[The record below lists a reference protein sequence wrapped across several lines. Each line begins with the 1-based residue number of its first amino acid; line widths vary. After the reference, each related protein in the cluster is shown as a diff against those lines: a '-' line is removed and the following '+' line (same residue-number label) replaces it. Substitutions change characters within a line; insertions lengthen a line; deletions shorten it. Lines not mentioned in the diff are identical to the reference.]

1 MREERALIKERA
13 VAEMKTSRIWK
24 RPCRGEAGSEKAGGR
39 MGKGDNSVWAVL
51 WLPKW
56 KAWMDLLPPRRPGIV
71 SLWRLPEATWAGMV
85 TGGTGVG

>member
-13 VAEMKTSRIWK
+13 IAEMKTSRIWK

-56 KAWMDLLPPRRPGIV
+56 KAWMDP
-71 SLWRLPEATWAGMV
+71 SATQETRNCQSV
-85 TGGTGVG
+85 EIT